1 MQFNI
6 SIANLLKLIEI
17 ENRNGSETEHISI
30 PALSVPNLKGMSS
43 YSKLQNLIM
52 KL

>member
-6 SIANLLKLIEI
+6 SIANLLKLIET
-17 ENRNGSETEHISI
+17 ENCKRSETEHRSI
-30 PALSVPNLKGMSS
+30 PALSVPALSS